1 MIDHGVTA
9 GERLCN
15 LINHKILKG
24 DAWSSLE
31 LLLDPTGRSE
41 QLVQFFRQVSAV
53 TLTGRI
59 VMAGSSYAATTPMY
73 DPQFKTLLQEH
84 LRNTVGIPYRHLD
97 ELYRFAER
105 AIQAAIE
112 NAPQSIVK
120 SMRAWAEIRHDWCY
134 MCGCTLD
141 FEKPDPIR
149 GYTLE
154 HIWPHSY
161 GGDNIKDNFLP
172 ACAACNSRK
181 KADFATWAMPAIQS
195 LMLGITPKETRLD
208 EIHGSFKFSL
218 HYKAAQDWAIR
229 RRKSLKDA
237 FLAIGPWTSVRL
249 LDVDD
254 VADFFNVANH
264 KAQ

>member
-15 LINHKILKG
+15 LINHRILKG
-24 DAWSSLE
+24 DAWGSLE
-31 LLLDPTGRSE
+31 VLLNPTGRPD
-41 QLVQFFRQVSAV
+41 QLVRFFRQIAAVS
-53 TLTGRI
+53 LTGRI
-59 VMAGSSYAATTPMY
+59 VVAGSSFAALTPLY
-73 DPQFKTLLQEH
+73 DPQFKALMQEH
-84 LRNTVGIPYRHLD
+84 LRDTIGIPHRHLD

-105 AIQAAIE
+105 AVQAAV
-112 NAPQSIVK
+112 AMPPQSIVK
-120 SMRAWAEIRHDWCY
+120 TMRAWAEIRHSWCY
-134 MCGCTLD
+134 MCGCLLD
-141 FEKPDPIR
+141 FDKPDPIR

-161 GGDNIKDNFLP
+161 GGDNIEENFLP
-172 ACAACNSRK
+172 ACVSCNSKK

-195 LMLGITPKETRLD
+195 LMLGISPKDVRLD

-218 HYKAAQDWAIR
+218 HYKAAQEWAID

-237 FLAIGPWTSVRL
+237 FLAIGPWTAVRL
-249 LDVDD
+249 IDDDD

-264 KAQ
+264 QVQ